1 MRPER
6 GHRCDADKQQGVN
19 RAEIS
24 EQILECHLF
33 DDILSR
39 AFSTENPD
47 RIFEKTDGVGHCLS
61 ELFKIQLSVAILIRF
76 HDRLINNLL
85 QLLVL

>member
-6 GHRCDADKQQGVN
+6 GHRCDADADKERGVN

-33 DDILSR
+33 DDILSW
-39 AFSTENPD
+39 AFSMESPD
-47 RIFEKTDGVGHCLS
+47 R
-61 ELFKIQLSVAILIRF
+61 RF
-76 HDRLINNLL
+76 
-85 QLLVL
+85 

>member
-6 GHRCDADKQQGVN
+6 GHRCDVDKQQRAN

-33 DDILSR
+33 DDILSWT
-39 AFSTENPD
+39 FSMENPD
-47 RIFEKTDGVGHCLS
+47 REFLKTDGIGHSLS
-61 ELFKIQLSVAILIRF
+61 ELFKIQLSVAILICF
-76 HDRLINNLL
+76 HDRLINDLL

>member
-6 GHRCDADKQQGVN
+6 GHRCDADADKERGVN

-33 DDILSR
+33 DDILSW
-39 AFSTENPD
+39 AFSMENPD
-47 RIFEKTDGVGHCLS
+47 RRFKKNGRCWLLFER
-61 ELFKIQLSVAILIRF
+61 ILQNSTFRR
-76 HDRLINNLL
+76 HLDPLP
-85 QLLVL
+85 